1 MEHEMDWSQVR
12 ALFPAAERYTYLNTA
27 AAPPISLLAAREGKR
42 YYDEMAE
49 HADVPWDRWLSQV
62 EDVREKLAK
71 LLHAEP
77 QSIAFTYSTAHGMN
91 LIAGILQHCGDVL
104 CPADEFPSCTLPWL
118 QQRYRLHFV
127 RSQDR
132 GVIDLED
139 VERSITPETR
149 ILVASYV
156 QFATGF
162 RQDLVSMGRLCSE
175 RKLIFVVDATQGMGV
190 FPIDVVASNI
200 DFLVFS
206 GYKWA
211 QAGYGVGG
219 LYIAPRFLN
228 TSSLPVAGWWSVRD
242 PEAVINDRL
251 DLKETAAAL
260 EVGCPHF
267 AGIFALGGALAL
279 FEEIGAV
286 QIEERIHQLTDYLHQ
301 RLDKEGLKIASPRI
315 RDQRSGITIIEMRNA
330 SEVVKSLAEKKII
343 VSARGKG
350 LRVSVHVFN
359 NFDDIDHLVAA
370 LPGVSVLGHRARKV
384 RQL

>member
-1 MEHEMDWSQVR
+1 MEHEMDWSQIR

-49 HADVPWDRWLSQV
+49 HADVAWDRWLSQV
-62 EDVREKLAK
+62 EEVREKLAK
-71 LLHAEP
+71 FLHAEP
-77 QSIAFTYSTAHGMN
+77 RSIAFTYSTSHGMN

-118 QQRYRLHFV
+118 QQRYRVHFV
-127 RSQDR
+127 RSRDC

-139 VERSITPETR
+139 VQRSITAKTR

-162 RQDLVSMGRLCSE
+162 RQDLVSMGRLCRE

-228 TSSLPVAGWWSVRD
+228 TNSVPVAGWWSVRD

-279 FEEIGAV
+279 FEKIGAV
-286 QIEERIHQLTDYLHQ
+286 QIEQRIHQLTDYLHQ

-330 SEVVKSLAEKKII
+330 PEVVKSLAEKKII

-370 LPGVSVLGHRARKV
+370 LRGVSLPGHDSV
-384 RQL
+384 E

>member
-1 MEHEMDWSQVR
+1 MDWSQIR

-49 HADVPWDRWLSQV
+49 HADVAWDRWLSQV
-62 EDVREKLAK
+62 EEVREKLAK
-71 LLHAEP
+71 FLHAEP
-77 QSIAFTYSTAHGMN
+77 RSIAFTYSTSHGMN

-118 QQRYRLHFV
+118 QQRYRVHFV
-127 RSQDR
+127 RSRDC

-139 VERSITPETR
+139 VQRSITAKTR

-162 RQDLVSMGRLCSE
+162 RQGLVSMGRLCRE

-228 TSSLPVAGWWSVRD
+228 TNSLPVAGWWSVRD

-279 FEEIGAV
+279 FEKIGAV
-286 QIEERIHQLTDYLHQ
+286 QIEQRIHQLTDYLHQ

-330 SEVVKSLAEKKII
+330 PEVVKSLAEKKII

-370 LPGVSVLGHRARKV
+370 LRGVSLPGHDSV
-384 RQL
+384 E